1 MDWFLLASFSAILSA
16 IAAISQKK
24 ILFTMNALRF
34 SFYVSM
40 FGILFSIPFFFYIN
54 YQNLSTINLVILLI
68 KSVLGALAFLCVML
82 SIKNLEISK
91 ALPLMALT
99 PGFVAVFAFILIGE
113 RLTIIELSGLILL
126 LAGTYILETKPIQ
139 TLFEPFQAFFKSKEY
154 RYVIAALLLF
164 TATSILDKLLLN
176 KYNLPPVEFMAFQE
190 FFFAVIFGTI
200 YLYRRKDGPAIIKS
214 LDKNIIILIVLVAI
228 LTIGYRYTQILS
240 IKIAPVSLVL
250 AVKRTSVF
258 FAAIIGGKL
267 FEEKNLVKKSIAA
280 AIIVAGSLLLLQE

>member
-16 IAAISQKK
+16 LAAISQKK

-34 SFYVSM
+34 SFYVSV
-40 FGILFSIPFFFYIN
+40 FGIIFSVPFFFYIS
-54 YQNLSTINLVILLI
+54 YQNISTFNLIILLL

-113 RLTIIELSGLILL
+113 RLTSLELSGLILL
-126 LAGTYILETKPIQ
+126 LIGTYILEMKPVQ
-139 TLFEPFQAFFKSKEY
+139 TLLEPFQVFFKSKEY

-164 TATSILDKLLLN
+164 TATSIIDKLLLN
-176 KYNLPPVEFMAFQE
+176 KYNLPPVEFMAFQQ
-190 FFFAVIFGTI
+190 FFIAIIFGII
-200 YLYRRKDGPAIIKS
+200 YLYRRKDGLAVIKK
-214 LDKNIIILIVLVAI
+214 LDKNVIILIIIVAI

-240 IKIAPVSLVL
+240 TKIAPVSLVL

-267 FEEKNLVKKSIAA
+267 FDEKNLFKKAIAA

>member
-16 IAAISQKK
+16 LAAISQKK

-34 SFYVSM
+34 SFYVSV
-40 FGILFSIPFFFYIN
+40 FGIVFSVPFFFYIS
-54 YQNLSTINLVILLI
+54 YQNLFTINLVILLI

-113 RLTIIELSGLILL
+113 RLTSLELSGLILL
-126 LAGTYILETKPIQ
+126 LIGTYILETKPVQ
-139 TLFEPFQAFFKSKEY
+139 TLLEPFQVFFKSKEY

-176 KYNLPPVEFMAFQE
+176 KYNLPPVEFMSFQQ
-190 FFFAVIFGTI
+190 FFFAIIFGII
-200 YLYRRKDGPAIIKS
+200 YLYRRKDGLAVINK
-214 LDKNIIILIVLVAI
+214 LDKNVILLIVIVAI

-240 IKIAPVSLVL
+240 TKIAPVSLVL

-267 FEEKNLVKKSIAA
+267 FDEKNLVKKAIAA
-280 AIIVAGSLLLLQE
+280 AIIIAGSLLLLQE

>member
-34 SFYVSM
+34 SFYVSI
-40 FGILFSIPFFFYIN
+40 FGIVFSIPFFFYIN
-54 YQNLSTINLVILLI
+54 YQNLSTVNLFILLI

-113 RLTIIELSGLILL
+113 RLTVFELSGLILL

-139 TLFEPFQAFFKSKEY
+139 TLFEPFQVFFKSKEY

-190 FFFAVIFGTI
+190 FFFAVIFGII
-200 YLYRRKDGPAIIKS
+200 YFYRRKDRLAIVKS
-214 LDKNIIILIVLVAI
+214 LDKNIIILIIIVAV

-240 IKIAPVSLVL
+240 TKIAPVSLVL

-267 FEEKNLVKKSIAA
+267 FEEKNLFKKSIAA